1 MKSTNGVLFWDVSFF
16 RGVHARELKAV
27 TSFMDTIYGAT
38 IKGFGEDKM
47 RLKLD
52 RNKGF
57 IVNNYYG
64 LLAGDQMRWKWKPNG
79 AFDIWSYYN
88 KLKDSPS
95 TVFTWKAIWRAKAP
109 RRVSFFVWCVA
120 WNKILTGDNLR
131 LRRLDF
137 VDWCIMCRHCGETV
151 DHLLLHCEMAYRLWS
166 FVFITFGLS
175 WVIPRSI
182 PDLLFGWW
190 NWLGKHS
197 SQI

>member
-16 RGVHARELKAV
+16 RGVHARELKAM
-27 TSFMDTIYGAT
+27 TSFMDTIYGA
-38 IKGFGEDKM
+38 IVKGFGEDKM
-47 RLKLD
+47 RWKLD

-151 DHLLLHCEMAYRLWS
+151 DHLLLHCEMAYWLWS